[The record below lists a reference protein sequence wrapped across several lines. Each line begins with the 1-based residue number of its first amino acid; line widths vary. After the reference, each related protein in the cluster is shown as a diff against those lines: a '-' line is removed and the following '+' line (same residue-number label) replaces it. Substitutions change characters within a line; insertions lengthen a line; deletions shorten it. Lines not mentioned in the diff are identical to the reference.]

1 MECPNCKSKNIY
13 KNKEKFKYGWYEKEL
28 CLNCGHVK
36 LTSTHRKI
44 RYSVAYSK
52 TNEDTL
58 LEDGHITKDLINRGD
73 LEKVADLLNEKEKEI
88 EKLNLEIAYLEE
100 KHQ

>member
-1 MECPNCKSKNIY
+1 MKCPKCNSKKIY
-13 KNKEKFKYGWYEKEL
+13 KNQEKFKYGWYEKEL
-28 CLNCGHVK
+28 CLDCGHVK

-52 TNEDTL
+52 TDKDAL
-58 LEDGHITKDLINRGD
+58 LEDGHFTTDLICRGD
-73 LEKVADLLNEKEKEI
+73 LEKVVELLNKKQKEI
-88 EKLNLEIAYLEE
+88 EKLELEIAYLEE